1 MQCHR
6 SRAGRP
12 ARDPWTYRVM
22 AIHYKRKAKTKQE
35 IPTASL
41 PDIIF
46 LLLIFFMVSTVMREQ
61 DVQVRTILPEA
72 EALTK
77 IDQKRLVSHVY
88 IGPRRLADY
97 AVGESMVQIDDAL
110 ITDITSIRAIMTRLI
125 TTQPNLIVSMRVDE
139 GSGMG
144 VVSDVQQE
152 LREAG
157 ALRISYSSRREG
169 SGL

>member
-1 MQCHR
+1 
-6 SRAGRP
+6 
-12 ARDPWTYRVM
+12 M
-22 AIHYKRKAKTKQE
+22 AIHFKRKAKTKQE

-46 LLLIFFMVSTVMREQ
+46 LLLIFFMVSTVVRRQ

-88 IGPRRLADY
+88 VGPRVLAG
-97 AVGESMVQIDDAL
+97 AGIGEPAVQIDDAL
-110 ITDITSIRAIMTRLI
+110 ITNVNTIRDIMYRQVLA
-125 TTQPNLIVSMRVDE
+125 QPNLVVSLRVDE

-144 VVSDVQQE
+144 LVSDVQQE

-157 ALRISYSSRREG
+157 ALRVSYSSRREG